1 MFEPTAPALLNTIF
15 VCVVPMVL
23 HPAEYE
29 LHISFIFFVVIDCF
43 RIRCCVGCGRFGPE
57 RRLLTVF
64 IERRRSC
71 RQENTFARIWLM
83 AQTKA
88 LYVYLVKSRNASA
101 V

>member
-29 LHISFIFFVVIDCF
+29 LYIIFIFFVVIDGF

-71 RQENTFARIWLM
+71 RQENTFARIWLWLKQKHYM
-83 AQTKA
+83 FIW
-88 LYVYLVKSRNASA
+88 
-101 V
+101 